1 MKLSQNTINVLKNFS
16 SINPS
21 IVIKPGN
28 SLTTMSPN
36 KTIMAKANVT
46 EGFTGTYGIYAL
58 NRFISVLSLFD
69 DPELQFDNETITIG
83 SEGKKTTYYL
93 SDISTLLAAPDRE
106 IKLPSVDVEVK
117 LTNKDLQSV
126 MKALGVLG
134 LSELAVV
141 GDGEEVSLQAVD
153 TSNKTKDAYS
163 VRIGTT
169 DQVFKAVFRSENL
182 KIMDGDY
189 NLQISK
195 RGISQ
200 FVGADVTYWIA
211 VEAATS
217 TF

>member
-21 IVIKPGN
+21 IIIKPGN
-28 SLTTMSPN
+28 SLATMSPN

-46 EGFTGTYGIYAL
+46 EAFTGTYGIYAL

-69 DPELQFDNETITIG
+69 DPELQFDTETITVG

-93 SDISTLLAAPDRE
+93 SDTSVLLAVPDRE

-141 GDGEEVSLQAVD
+141 GDGAEVSLQAVD

-163 VRIGTT
+163 IRIGTT
-169 DQVFKAVFRSENL
+169 DKVFKAVFRSENL

-189 NLQISK
+189 DLKISS

-200 FVGADVTYWIA
+200 FVGTDVTYWIA
-211 VEAATS
+211 VEAASS

>member
-21 IVIKPGN
+21 IIIKPGN
-28 SLTTMSPN
+28 SLATMSPN

-46 EGFTGTYGIYAL
+46 EAFTGTYGIYAL

-69 DPELQFDNETITIG
+69 DPELQFDTETITVG

-93 SDISTLLAAPDRE
+93 SDTSVLLAVPDRE

-141 GDGEEVSLQAVD
+141 GDGAEVSLQAVD

-163 VRIGTT
+163 IRIGTT
-169 DQVFKAVFRSENL
+169 DKVFKAVFRSENL

-189 NLQISK
+189 DLKISS

-200 FVGADVTYWIA
+200 FVGTEVTYWIA
-211 VEAATS
+211 VEAASS